1 MREFSGQ
8 IYPMSAPTLGWIDR
22 IPLPK
27 MPEDS
32 AVTLINFFPTTT
44 GVKKRNGFERMTETP
59 FTSACDTIMS
69 FNKSDGT
76 KVLLAAGDNT
86 IQSINL
92 STFAKTD
99 VSAAATITN
108 DRWQYVQFYDS
119 IFVANG
125 VDRVHS
131 WNGTGNF
138 AAAGFTIG
146 GAPDDDLVAP
156 FIYKERLYFV
166 KGASVWYGNPRQ
178 VTGALTEYDFSYIL
192 TKGGKL
198 LFGGSSTF
206 DIGEDS
212 KEVFIVASDQGE
224 VLVFAGSYPGDPNTW
239 GIQGHYYLGQPFGP
253 RSFCNMGGELQVITE
268 LGVYPI
274 SQVLSGAANRDETG
288 RQVRASENIDN
299 AFTGA
304 AKYFFS
310 LFGWD
315 GLFYPRG
322 NMFIVNVPLN
332 SESSIQYVMNTLTGA
347 WCKFEGMAATS
358 WCVSD
363 RYAYFGGFDGHVYRF
378 DTVQNDG
385 VFSTDDTGVGVN
397 VHGETAFTWC
407 GDETMNKEYLLVRAI
422 TSSTSEAALTLG
434 INTNF
439 QRGALE
445 SPIELEGAAAAL
457 WDVAEWDVDE
467 WSDLETVNLDWKA
480 VAGAGLNMNLVFS
493 GTLKDIDLEILGF
506 HIQYKPGGAL

>member
-1 MREFSGQ
+1 M
-8 IYPMSAPTLGWIDR
+8 IYPMSAPTQGWIDR

-32 AVTLINFFPTTT
+32 AIVLVNFFPTKT
-44 GVKKRNGFERMTETP
+44 GVKKRNGYERMTETA
-59 FTSACDTIMS
+59 FTSACETIMS

-76 KVLLAAGDNT
+76 KVLLACGDND
-86 IQSINL
+86 IDRINL
-92 STFAKTD
+92 SAHTRTA
-99 VSAAATITN
+99 VEGASVITSN
-108 DRWQYVQFYDS
+108 RWQYVQFYDS
-119 IFVANG
+119 IFIANG
-125 VDRVHS
+125 ADRVLS
-131 WNGTGNF
+131 WNGSGSF

-146 GAPDDDLVAP
+146 GSADDDLTAP

-166 KGASVWYGNPRQ
+166 KGASVFYGNTRA
-178 VTGALTEYDFSYIL
+178 VSGALEEFDFSYQL
-192 TKGGKL
+192 TKGGKV

-206 DIGEDS
+206 DVGEDS
-212 KEVFIVASDQGE
+212 TEVFIVATDQGE
-224 VLVFAGSYPGDPNTW
+224 VLVYTGSYPGDPTTW
-239 GIQGHYYLGQPFGP
+239 QIHGHYYLGQPFGV
-253 RSFCNMGGELQVITE
+253 RSFCNMGGELHIITE

-274 SQVLSGAANRDETG
+274 SQVLSGAVNRDETG

-299 AFTGA
+299 AFTNA
-304 AKYFFS
+304 AKYFFD
-310 LFGWD
+310 LFGWE

-322 NMFIVNVPLN
+322 NMFIVNGPLN
-332 SESSIQYVMNTLTGA
+332 TESSVQFVMNTLTGA
-347 WCKFEGMAATS
+347 WCKFQGMDAAS

-385 VFSTDDTGVGVN
+385 AYSTTVAGTGVN

-407 GDETMNKEYLLVRAI
+407 GDETMNKDYLLVRAI
-422 TSSTSEAALTLG
+422 TLSTAKVSLTLG
-434 INTNF
+434 INANF

-445 SPIELEGAAAAL
+445 SPIELEGAE
-457 WDVAEWDVDE
+457 VAEWDVALWDDAE
-467 WSDLETVNLDWKA
+467 WSDLEKVNLDWKA

-493 GTLKDIDLEILGF
+493 GILKDIDLEILGF